1 MRAVRNIEVPEMQPS
16 VLSLWICPLAPLAVL
31 ALPNTNLTDK
41 VYKEI
46 LCFVLRKKIIAIH
59 EVI

>member
-1 MRAVRNIEVPEMQPS
+1 MEVPEMQPF

-41 VYKEI
+41 VYKEV

>member
-1 MRAVRNIEVPEMQPS
+1 MEVPEMQPF

-41 VYKEI
+41 VYKD
-46 LCFVLRKKIIAIH
+46 LCFVLSKKIIAIH

>member
-1 MRAVRNIEVPEMQPS
+1 MEVPEMQPF

-41 VYKEI
+41 EYKEI
-46 LCFVLRKKIIAIH
+46 ICFVLRKKIIAIH